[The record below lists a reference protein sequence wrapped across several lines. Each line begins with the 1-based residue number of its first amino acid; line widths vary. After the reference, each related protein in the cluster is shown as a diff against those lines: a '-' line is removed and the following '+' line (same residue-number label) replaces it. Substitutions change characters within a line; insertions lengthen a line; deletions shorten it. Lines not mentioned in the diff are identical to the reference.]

1 MADELDSQ
9 PLHIGR
15 AARAHILLIAFFT
28 IIGLLLG
35 YLASTRVEQTASAT
49 TSILLN
55 PLDGNAYYPSTR
67 GEQLVNLGT
76 EAEALRS
83 DAVAAIVKEATDSSQ
98 DASSLLDDVSVDN
111 PPNTQILDVTFSA
124 EDVATAEQYS
134 QAFADAYLEY
144 RTQRADSVIGAQVE
158 QLNKQIADAQA
169 NLDALS
175 RQIVALP
182 SASAA
187 AEVLRQQS
195 QAAAN
200 QIGDLTSRQADL
212 AALSRDPG
220 QIVTP
225 ASGSES
231 SATRTTIILVVA
243 GGVIGFAIGLAIA
256 LIRST
261 SDRRIH
267 STDDLDALGV
277 AVLGTFGTPERS
289 SAPPPTDMPVW
300 TTTPHADEQIRKI
313 RVALLARQRVQPW
326 VVLVSGVSDREH
338 APLLVPELAGAM
350 ARSGLE
356 TIVVQAMLGA
366 SEPDPFRDEERE
378 VGLCQLLVGNATVNE
393 AITHVAPML
402 SVIGLG
408 EAFGE
413 VSDLFV
419 GSSMQRLIIELKTRC
434 DVVIIAADPIATA
447 GAQSLTHVVDGVVL
461 EVDQHSTT
469 RSEVEGAVRT
479 LKMLDVTLDGTVL
492 IGRDAEEWAASY
504 RPHATM
510 SQRELTAGKA
520 ELPKGKDSIEPAK
533 ESTLRSR
540 SNGAAAKGGRNS
552 AAKRGRR
559 SVAEL
564 DDEELEAE
572 LDDELGEDLA
582 VDDTVEDDVAVD
594 VADEDPEDVDGDL
607 DDDLDDEDDGNRPAG
622 AKSRESAGRDA

>member
-1 MADELDSQ
+1 MSDEPDSQ

-15 AARAHILLIAFFT
+15 AARAHILLIAFTT

-35 YLASTRVEQTASAT
+35 FAASTQLEQGASAT

-83 DAVAAIVKEATDSSQ
+83 DAVAAIVEDDTGSSRG
-98 DASSLLDDVSVDN
+98 ASSLLDHVSVSN
-111 PPNTQILDVTFSA
+111 PANTQILDVTFSA
-124 EDVATAEQYS
+124 DDAATAEEYS
-134 QAFADAYLEY
+134 QAFAEAYLEY
-144 RTQRADSVIGAQVE
+144 RTQRAAAVIGTQVE
-158 QLNKQIADAQA
+158 QLDAQIATAQA
-169 NLDALS
+169 KLDELS
-175 RQIVALP
+175 KQIVALP
-182 SASAA
+182 SSSAA

-195 QAAAN
+195 QAVAN

-212 AALSRDPG
+212 AGLSKDPG
-220 QIVTP
+220 QVITP
-225 ASGSES
+225 ASGSSS
-231 SATRTTIILVVA
+231 SAMRMTIILIVA
-243 GGVIGFAIGLAIA
+243 GGLVGFAVGLAIA

-289 SAPPPTDMPVW
+289 SGPPPADLPVW

-326 VVLVSGVSDREH
+326 VVMVSGASQSEH

-366 SEPDPFRDEERE
+366 SEPDPFRDDERS

-419 GSSMQRLIIELKTRC
+419 GSSMQRLVIELKTRC
-434 DVVIIAADPIATA
+434 DVVIIAADPIGTA

-461 EVDQHSTT
+461 EVDQHVTT
-469 RSEVEGAVRT
+469 RSEVESAVRT
-479 LKMLDVTLDGTVL
+479 LKMLGVTLDGAVL

-520 ELPKGKDSIEPAK
+520 GLPKGKGTLGPAE
-533 ESTLRSR
+533 ESTLRAR
-540 SNGAAAKGGRNS
+540 SNGSSRKGR
-552 AAKRGRR
+552 RR
-559 SVAEL
+559 SVVEL
-564 DDEELEAE
+564 DDDELEAE
-572 LDDELGEDLA
+572 LDDDLDVDVD
-582 VDDTVEDDVAVD
+582 VDDE
-594 VADEDPEDVDGDL
+594 PELDGDLGDLDGDLGDL
-607 DDDLDDEDDGNRPAG
+607 DDDDELEDDESDDDRSADAG
-622 AKSRESAGRDA
+622 SRESAGRDA